1 MKSLKKI
8 ELNDILEVASML
20 RDFWKPQLATVND
33 NDILEDIR
41 RMLDPECI
49 SYLVCYDNDIAG
61 FVFVN
66 EKYGYFNNIEYLY
79 IKKEY
84 RGKGLGTYCLSSIM
98 DIVRNKQKG
107 PRVQIEVSPMNKS
120 ALALYK
126 RIGFN
131 HIDTI
136 TLSTKLDG
144 DIEEYDLFGEKFF
157 VNPSS
162 AFIKND
168 K

>member
-1 MKSLKKI
+1 
-8 ELNDILEVASML
+8 
-20 RDFWKPQLATVND
+20 
-33 NDILEDIR
+33 
-41 RMLDPECI
+41 
-49 SYLVCYDNDIAG
+49 
-61 FVFVN
+61 
-66 EKYGYFNNIEYLY
+66 
-79 IKKEY
+79 
-84 RGKGLGTYCLSSIM
+84 M

>member
-20 RDFWKPQLATVND
+20 RDFWKSQLATVND

-66 EKYGYFNNIEYLY
+66 EKYGFLIILNIFIL
-79 IKKEY
+79 KKNTA
-84 RGKGLGTYCLSSIM
+84 GKDLEH
-98 DIVRNKQKG
+98 IVYHLLW
-107 PRVQIEVSPMNKS
+107 I
-120 ALALYK
+120 
-126 RIGFN
+126 
-131 HIDTI
+131 
-136 TLSTKLDG
+136 
-144 DIEEYDLFGEKFF
+144 
-157 VNPSS
+157 
-162 AFIKND
+162 
-168 K
+168 